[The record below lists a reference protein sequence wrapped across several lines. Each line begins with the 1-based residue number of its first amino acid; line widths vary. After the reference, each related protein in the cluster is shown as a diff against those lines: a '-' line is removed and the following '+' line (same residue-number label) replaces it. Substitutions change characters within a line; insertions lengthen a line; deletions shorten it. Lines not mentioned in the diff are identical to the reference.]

1 MYVQQV
7 TWVSGLSKVV
17 RIEGLFFD
25 KSGGFVRLF
34 SYEIKRFFYSLLLP
48 RNL

>member
-1 MYVQQV
+1 MYIQQV
-7 TWVSGLSKVV
+7 TWVISLSKVV

-34 SYEIKRFFYSLLLP
+34 SYELNALLFFIATYDL
-48 RNL
+48 